1 MDKTKREEPRQTCPQ
16 CGAELEATIGTGTRH
31 DVVFEICE
39 SYTCNL
45 DRQGRTGAFDYYLK
59 EWERGQRS
67 STHKK
72 TGGGRSP
79 PQFTLS
85 AEATAQTPQ
94 LPTQRLARTATR
106 EVGVCR

>member
-59 EWERGQRS
+59 EWERGQ
-67 STHKK
+67 
-72 TGGGRSP
+72 P
-79 PQFTLS
+79 F
-85 AEATAQTPQ
+85 
-94 LPTQRLARTATR
+94 
-106 EVGVCR
+106 

>member
-59 EWERGQRS
+59 EWEK
-67 STHKK
+67 HKN
-72 TGGGRSP
+72 GAEFFFRFFWSP
-79 PQFTLS
+79 I
-85 AEATAQTPQ
+85 
-94 LPTQRLARTATR
+94 LPVLESRHD
-106 EVGVCR
+106 

>member
-59 EWERGQRS
+59 EWERGQPFWYPQ
-67 STHKK
+67 KK
-72 TGGGRSP
+72 GGGPKPPPVHAISRSN
-79 PQFTLS
+79 S
-85 AEATAQTPQ
+85 ANSTTTNPKVS
-94 LPTQRLARTATR
+94 PNRHQRGWRL
-106 EVGVCR
+106 

>member
-1 MDKTKREEPRQTCPQ
+1 TPAPHNTKGNMITDKPKREQPRQTCPQ

-59 EWERGQRS
+59 EWERGQ
-67 STHKK
+67 
-72 TGGGRSP
+72 P
-79 PQFTLS
+79 F
-85 AEATAQTPQ
+85 
-94 LPTQRLARTATR
+94 
-106 EVGVCR
+106 